1 MEVNFHDIFFII
13 LNMVC
18 FFFKLHFPERKESVL
33 AKAINKILVGEL
45 DHFIVYSNDLLN
57 VAKLAKAMR
66 VPSFLKWNH
75 VSFKY

>member
-1 MEVNFHDIFFII
+1 MG
-13 LNMVC
+13 